1 MPSRYIFDHELIL
14 IDKGY
19 GTIYTELG
27 AYPYR
32 EGSLILIPPGVLHSF
47 RDGASGQDSPGYGHY
62 AIHFDWHRSGN
73 EHLMGVL
80 GDEDGPISPEDAQ
93 ADNLAEE
100 SLWLPDLVLCDQ
112 APPEVG
118 AAVRA
123 VVAAYGA
130 KQDTLRRLRTH
141 AALYSLILALADAL
155 RGGLLDAAILT
166 NRTHRKHHLY
176 TERTEIT
183 RYILNM
189 HHAVQQ
195 TPIEKEILEQWP
207 DTVHFS
213 QAHFHRLFKEQ
224 TGLPLHSYFTRLR
237 MEKAA
242 LMLLGTEL
250 SVQEIAYSCGYD
262 DAKYFSRAFRKAEG
276 MSPLSFRVQMNAG
289 YAGYAGH
296 MGHTG
301 HEGYARHNGHE
312 GNAGHMGNARH
323 TGHAGGSAPGRSA
336 GPAPAQPTKSAD
348 GQPND

>member
-1 MPSRYIFDHELIL
+1 MPACPICQYRRCILLLPFVELLQFRDLQPYVRFAHYTTNAMRMPSRYIFDHELIL
-14 IDKGY
+14 IDKGH

-27 AYPYR
+27 AYSYQ

-47 RDGASGQDSPGYGHY
+47 RDGASEQGSSDYGHY

-80 GDEDGPISPEDAQ
+80 GDEDGPISPEEAQ
-93 ADNLAEE
+93 ADTLAEE
-100 SLWLPDLVLCDQ
+100 SLWLPDLVLCDGT
-112 APPEVG
+112 PG
-118 AAVRA
+118 DLSAAVKA

-130 KQDTLRRLRTH
+130 KQDSLRRLRTH
-141 AALYSLILALADAL
+141 AALYNLILALADAL
-155 RGGLLDAAILT
+155 RGGLLEAAPLT
-166 NRTHRKHHLY
+166 NRAQRKHHLY

-183 RYILNM
+183 RYILKM

-195 TPIEKEILEQWP
+195 TPVAKEILEQWA
-207 DTVHFS
+207 DTIHFS
-213 QAHFHRLFKEQ
+213 QAHFQRLFKEQ
-224 TGLPLHSYFTRLR
+224 TGLPVHSYFTRLR

-289 YAGYAGH
+289 YTRDSLG
-296 MGHTG
+296 
-301 HEGYARHNGHE
+301 ESE
-312 GNAGHMGNARH
+312 I
-323 TGHAGGSAPGRSA
+323 
-336 GPAPAQPTKSAD
+336 
-348 GQPND
+348 